1 MQLIVGLKF
10 DHVAAMPFL
19 TLGKLFVQ
27 CAPPLTCSL
36 IRYQSKTEKL
46 ISKLCIRVRDMV
58 HCPYRWQHELTVRV
72 TLHSTSSPLA
82 QDHPEGDETTSV
94 AADCR
99 LLLASCFAL
108 SDTNLLILFDHSYL
122 LSAVH
127 PIAHVRDCITT
138 NFPPKINN
146 TDECNFMYHVLY
158 KDCF

>member
-1 MQLIVGLKF
+1 
-10 DHVAAMPFL
+10 
-19 TLGKLFVQ
+19 
-27 CAPPLTCSL
+27 
-36 IRYQSKTEKL
+36 
-46 ISKLCIRVRDMV
+46 MV

-122 LSAVH
+122 PSAVH
-127 PIAHVRDCITT
+127 PIAHAHVHMHMHCITT
-138 NFPPKINN
+138 NFLAK
-146 TDECNFMYHVLY
+146 
-158 KDCF
+158 